1 MGRRKIL
8 KLNQLFKKKEFIVV
22 NIYSTDKE
30 MIMSLRE
37 WVATPSWEREK
48 YIYVKKLKARRIK
61 LLLPTI
67 EDYYSIKEE
76 LLRKD
81 GYLN

>member
-1 MGRRKIL
+1 MGRTKIL

-22 NIYSTDKE
+22 NICSTDKE
-30 MIMSLRE
+30 MLISLRE

-48 YIYVKKLKARRIK
+48 YIYVKKLKARRIM

-76 LLRKD
+76 QLRKD

>member
-1 MGRRKIL
+1 
-8 KLNQLFKKKEFIVV
+8 
-22 NIYSTDKE
+22 
-30 MIMSLRE
+30 MSLRE

-67 EDYYSIKEE
+67 EDDYSIKEE

>member
-1 MGRRKIL
+1 ML
-8 KLNQLFKKKEFIVV
+8 
-22 NIYSTDKE
+22 
-30 MIMSLRE
+30 MSLRE

-76 LLRKD
+76 QLRKD